1 MDTQKGRQD
10 PRRRCLMGS
19 DAITQSDNGQTSD
32 PSNGGNWSDWGSATA
47 TRNFILQDT
56 LLDWLDLYGEGKG
69 FQKDSELT
77 GYDPRTDFATFIFT
91 KASEFEAAVFA
102 HLKTLTTIVTICQ
115 DHKDAQKREKAVET
129 FAAMASGVPV
139 IYQAVLW
146 NAEIRTYGIPDLL
159 IRSDELTNLFPNI
172 LTPEEAI
179 RPAPDLVGAKWH
191 YRVIDIK
198 YTTLHLTA
206 GGELNNSGSAPA
218 YKAQLFVYNHG
229 LGRLQGFHP
238 PVSYLMGRSWEQT
251 VRGVSSR
258 GDSCMARLAPVSQN
272 STLAKGKLLASEV
285 NEALKW
291 IRRVRRE
298 GQDWVVLPKPS
309 VPELRPN
316 MKNTEDSP
324 WSSAKK
330 QIAKELEE
338 LTQLWY
344 VGVDKRR
351 EANQLGIYSWTD
363 KNCTAEK
370 LGVKGDKTQPVLQAV
385 LSINQSKTGPPVMPA
400 HVTAAEKVWRKVPK
414 VEFYVDFE
422 TVNDLDD
429 DFSTIPKRGGQPII
443 FMIGCGH
450 IEGNQWQFN
459 CFTADSLN
467 PNSEA
472 NIIEKWIDHM
482 KQVKARLDPKGENPL
497 IFHWSPA
504 ETSNLKDAYN
514 AAVKRHPTKSTNWLD
529 PNWFDFLKEVI
540 KTEPVVMRGSF
551 AFGLKAVTQAM
562 YKQGFIKTRWGDGP
576 VDGLGAMVGAWSC
589 EMEAKSQNVSLG
601 DVELMQSIQSYNEVD
616 CKVMM
621 EIVQYLRTNH

>member
-1 MDTQKGRQD
+1 
-10 PRRRCLMGS
+10 MGS
-19 DAITQSDNGQTSD
+19 QAITHSDNGQTSD
-32 PSNGGNWSDWGSATA
+32 PTNGRDWSDWVSATA

-56 LLDWLDLYGEGKG
+56 LLDWLDLYGETKG
-69 FQKDSELT
+69 FQKDSDLPN
-77 GYDPRTDFATFIFT
+77 YDPRTDFAKFIFK
-91 KASEFEAAVFA
+91 KAAEFEAAVIA
-102 HLKTLTTIVTICQ
+102 YLKTLTTVVPICENY
-115 DHKDAQKREKAVET
+115 KNVQKKVKAEET
-129 FAAMASGVPV
+129 FAAMKKGEPI

-146 NAEIRTYGIPDLL
+146 NADNRTYGIPDLL
-159 IRSDELTNLFPNI
+159 IRSDELEKLFPGI
-172 LTPEEAI
+172 LTPEEERQA
-179 RPAPDLVGAKWH
+179 ATDLAGAKWH

-218 YKAQLFVYNHG
+218 YKAQLFIYNQG
-229 LGRLQGFHP
+229 LGRLQGYHP

-251 VRGVSSR
+251 VRGESSR

-272 STLAKGKLLASEV
+272 SNLSKSKLLATEV
-285 NEALKW
+285 NEAVKW

-298 GQDWVVLPKPS
+298 GKDWAVLPEPS
-309 VPELRPN
+309 EPELRPN
-316 MKNTEDSP
+316 MKHSEDSP

-330 QIAKELEE
+330 QIAKRLED

-351 EANQLGIYSWTD
+351 EAIQLGISKWTD
-363 KNCTAEK
+363 KQCTAEK

-385 LSINQSKTGPPVMPA
+385 LSINQSKTGPPVRPV
-400 HVTAAEKVWRKVPK
+400 HVTAAEKVWRKVTK

-429 DFSTIPKRGGQPII
+429 DFSAIPKRGGQPMI
-443 FMIGCGH
+443 FMVGCGH

-467 PNSEA
+467 PDSEA

-482 KQVKARLDPKGENPL
+482 KQVKVRLDPKGENPL

-514 AAVKRHPTKSTNWLD
+514 SAVKRHPTKSMNWLD

-540 KTEPVVMRGSF
+540 KGEPVVVRGAF
-551 AFGLKAVTQAM
+551 GFGLKAVTQAM
-562 YKQGFIKTRWGDGP
+562 YKHGLIKTLWGDGP
-576 VDGLGAMVGAWSC
+576 VDGLGAMVGAWSA
-589 EMEAKSQNVSLG
+589 EEEARKRNVSLG

-621 EIVQYLRTNH
+621 EIVQNLRNNH